1 MRLSFS
7 ISNCTSGYPKM
18 NGIIPFVMEEGK
30 SPSYNHKSNRCEI
43 WYTIGKKIIYS
54 ASIMVHQY
62 RLDMPS
68 LYSEDMIMVEMD
80 IYGKI

>member
-1 MRLSFS
+1 
-7 ISNCTSGYPKM
+7 M

-30 SPSYNHKSNRCEI
+30 SPSYNHKSNRSEI
-43 WYTIGKKIIYS
+43 WYTIGKTIIYS